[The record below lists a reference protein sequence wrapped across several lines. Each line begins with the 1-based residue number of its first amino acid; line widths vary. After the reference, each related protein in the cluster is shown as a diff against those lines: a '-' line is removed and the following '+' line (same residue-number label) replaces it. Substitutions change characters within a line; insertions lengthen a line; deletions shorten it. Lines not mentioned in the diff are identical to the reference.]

1 LIAATLYTLV
11 VGLLLTA
18 AFSTWAVGQL
28 NMISVA
34 FAVLYIGLG
43 VDYAIHICLR
53 YRELSREGFPIKESL
68 GISLHNITPA
78 LILSTLSTSIGFYA
92 FVPTA
97 FTGVSELGIIAGTG
111 MFISLLVTI
120 TLLPCLIWKLS
131 GLREIRLPPQNAFR
145 GPVIEKYQRPIRIA
159 TAVIAVIALILLP
172 GISFDYDPI
181 NLRDPNSESVATV
194 RELMADESFTPWNL
208 NVIADDSAEL
218 QASTNQ
224 LKALPE
230 ASRVISIFSFIPKQQ
245 RAKLGIIH
253 EMGHELNGMSS
264 PPFVFDTLG
273 TDEQL
278 KAIHDFSDLLSSPA
292 YAKVSPVNLLGQHL
306 EQFADSLGQL
316 DQSGQREAIKLLQSG
331 LLKSFPYTVT
341 GLRNSLNPR
350 GISMEELPANLK
362 RLWITEAGKY
372 RIQVMPAGKI
382 ETNEDMN
389 AFATAVQQ
397 VAPEAT
403 GDLTVTI
410 ASGDTVVKAF
420 RQAVIY
426 ALVAIT
432 LLLLIYLRSLRET
445 LYIMLPLML
454 AGVLTGAVTVVLGIQ
469 FNFAN
474 IIAVPLLL
482 GLGVDNGVHIV
493 HRAKTKNQHKGLLQ
507 TSTARAILFSSL
519 TTLLSFGNLAF
530 SPHRGT
536 ASMGWLLTIGVILV
550 VLTTLV
556 VLPAFL
562 PASNPPVRD

>member
-1 LIAATLYTLV
+1 
-11 VGLLLTA
+11 
-18 AFSTWAVGQL
+18 
-28 NMISVA
+28 
-34 FAVLYIGLG
+34 
-43 VDYAIHICLR
+43 
-53 YRELSREGFPIKESL
+53 
-68 GISLHNITPA
+68 
-78 LILSTLSTSIGFYA
+78 
-92 FVPTA
+92 
-97 FTGVSELGIIAGTG
+97 
-111 MFISLLVTI
+111 
-120 TLLPCLIWKLS
+120 
-131 GLREIRLPPQNAFR
+131 
-145 GPVIEKYQRPIRIA
+145 
-159 TAVIAVIALILLP
+159 
-172 GISFDYDPI
+172 
-181 NLRDPNSESVATV
+181 
-194 RELMADESFTPWNL
+194 
-208 NVIADDSAEL
+208 
-218 QASTNQ
+218 
-224 LKALPE
+224 
-230 ASRVISIFSFIPKQQ
+230 
-245 RAKLGIIH
+245 
-253 EMGHELNGMSS
+253 MGHELNGMSS

-278 KAIHDFSDLLSSPA
+278 KAIQDFSDLLSSPA
-292 YAKVSPVNLLGQHL
+292 YAKVSGVNLLGQHL

-316 DQSGQREAIKLLQSG
+316 DQNEQQEGIRFLQSG

-341 GLRNSLNPR
+341 GLRNSLNPQ

-362 RLWITEAGKY
+362 QLWITEAGKY

-445 LYIMLPLML
+445 LYIMLPLLL